1 MLDVNVSDVSFVLE
15 GGTFRTVFTMG
26 VMDAFLDGGVM
37 MPYIS
42 GVSAGITYS
51 GSYITCQKGRNIKII
66 ETYRN
71 DPRYVGWRNF
81 LTERSYFGLKFS
93 YDTVT
98 NKLMP
103 FDWDAFDRY
112 RGKMLVGVTNVR
124 TGEEEYLDGL
134 KMDHGCKMLQA
145 TCAIPFMFPAIEID
159 GQSYYDGG
167 IVEPITIRKAE
178 EDGFKKHIIVRTREP
193 GFVRTQA
200 SSNVYAAKILRRKY
214 PNLVEP
220 LLHRHEKYNAI
231 SEHCDE
237 LERRGDAIV
246 LRPDY
251 ALASLE
257 KDTSKLRAGYEMGYE
272 QAMGRM
278 AEIREFC
285 GLSPEIP
292 AKTEA

>member
-1 MLDVNVSDVSFVLE
+1 MSEVNVKDVSFILE

-42 GVSAGITYS
+42 GVSAGITYA
-51 GSYITCQKGRNIKII
+51 GSYITGQKGRNIKVI

-81 LTERSYFGLKFS
+81 ITDRSYFGLKFG

-98 NKLMP
+98 NKLIP
-103 FDWDAFDRY
+103 FDWDAFHSYKGR
-112 RGKMLVGVTNVR
+112 MLVGVTNVR
-124 TGEEEYLDGL
+124 TGEEEYLNGL
-134 KMDHGCKMLQA
+134 EMDRTCRMLMA
-145 TCAIPFMFPAIEID
+145 TCAIPFMFPAIQIGD
-159 GQSYYDGG
+159 RSYYDGG

-178 EDGFKKHIIVRTREP
+178 ADGFRKHIIVRTREP
-193 GFVRTQA
+193 GFVRTQEK
-200 SSNVYAAKILRRKY
+200 SNVFAAKVLKRKY
-214 PNLVEP
+214 PNLVKPILE
-220 LLHRHEKYNAI
+220 RHERYNAI

-257 KDTSKLRAGYEMGYE
+257 KDMTKLRAGYEMGYA
-272 QAMGRM
+272 QAMRRM
-278 AEIREFC
+278 GEIREFC
-285 GLSPEIP
+285 GLP
-292 AKTEA
+292 TEAAR